1 MGSREQPM
9 NSCTNGRM
17 GSNTAMTYARK
28 WMGSNTAM
36 TMPECGECGG
46 KKIGSWKQPINQ
58 WQGDIPDYCHHY
70 AKAW

>member
-9 NSCTNGRM
+9 NSCTNGR
-17 GSNTAMTYARK
+17 
-28 WMGSNTAM
+28 MGSNTAM